1 MAPNQRCLANL
12 DCEIGR
18 IFLPA
23 TPCDPLKKT
32 GIHNV
37 GCFPGQKGKKASIFS
52 IFSPIGVTAQMLLS
66 PLKETNCCCPM
77 SRAATCI
84 DAPVEDDWIPQCKT
98 CKTQT
103 HQIFGGIEENVKS
116 PNWRSQCVIIAGAN
130 FFASQS
136 VMWAMLRS
144 NPGGEAGVQHPS
156 YPKKI
161 LHWLCG
167 TACLVKLVE
176 CLLLDLHVIIR
187 YLN

>member
-1 MAPNQRCLANL
+1 MAPNQRCLTNL
-12 DCEIGR
+12 DCEIGS

-23 TPCDPLKKT
+23 TPCDPLKKQWST
-32 GIHNV
+32 M
-37 GCFPGQKGKKASIFS
+37 CDASPDKKKKRRQF
-52 IFSPIGVTAQMLLS
+52 FRFFHLLFELFGVTAQMLLS
-66 PLKETNCCCPM
+66 PLEETNCCCPM

-116 PNWRSQCVIIAGAN
+116 PNWRSQCVMMWGQAGAN

-156 YPKKI
+156 YPK
-161 LHWLCG
+161 
-167 TACLVKLVE
+167 
-176 CLLLDLHVIIR
+176 
-187 YLN
+187 